1 MRGTAADR
9 TVAHMS
15 QPISTGRRSEDRAR
29 TAGSATVLG
38 RLGAWAADHRRLLV
52 VVWGVAILALGALAP
67 FADRAL
73 SGAGWEVPGSESG
86 EARRAI
92 ESHFP
97 GQGTYALSVVVAGER
112 AGIGD
117 RPMRATVARVGR
129 VLRGDRAV
137 SGVLPPQPGV
147 TISPDRRTVVVTGL
161 AGAPPSAMV
170 EAASRLEG
178 RLAGL
183 SMSGVT
189 VRLTGPAAMWSD
201 FNHANKAAMMKSE
214 ALSWPLTLALLVFA
228 FGTLIAAGLP
238 LLLTMAGL
246 LGAGGL
252 LFVCGQLFDVSIWAM
267 NFAMMFAIALGIDY
281 ALFIVVR
288 FRGALARGL
297 SPRDATAHTMAT
309 AGKAVLVSG
318 LTVIAAL
325 LAVML
330 VPVPTFRSVPLGIVL
345 AVLSVLAAT
354 LTLLPAALSALGHR
368 INGGRI
374 RLRRAADDRSERFAA
389 WGRRLWARP
398 LPYAA
403 AAVAILLLL
412 AAPAL
417 GLRTG
422 MPTIAVVP
430 HGADSREGHALLQRA
445 FGEGAPSRLQVAVAE
460 RDLARATAVLERDPG
475 IAAVTPPQRAGG
487 RALLTAIP
495 TAGEGSRE
503 LRSTIDAVRA
513 ELPATALVGGSAAE
527 NRDLEQALISRLPLV
542 VGVIMGIGFLLL
554 VLLLR
559 APLAAAAAVALNL
572 LATAAAFGVARL
584 VFQNGWLEGLLGF
597 ESQGFVDSWAPIFFF
612 ALVFALAMDYTV
624 FLLATMKEA
633 HERTGDARQAV
644 VEGLAKTG
652 RVINA
657 AAAVMVVVFMTFALA
672 GPIPPKEMG
681 FILAVAVLL
690 DATLVRLLLQPVAL
704 RLLGPR
710 AWWMPAWLDRLLP
723 NVGLSHD
730 MPAAEPTQA
739 SAPAGAAPSTT
750 GAAAVIGRGV
760 GRARPGGR
768 GTLAADDAA

>member
-1 MRGTAADR
+1 MRTL
-9 TVAHMS
+9 
-15 QPISTGRRSEDRAR
+15 P
-29 TAGSATVLG
+29 ATTLG

-52 VVWGVAILALGALAP
+52 IVWGVAVLALGALAP

-73 SGAGWEVPGSESG
+73 SGAGWEASGSESA

-97 GQGTYALSVVVAGER
+97 GQGTYALPVVVAGEW

-117 RPMRATVARVGR
+117 PPMRAALAGVKRL
-129 VLRGDRAV
+129 LRADRAV
-137 SGVLPPQPGV
+137 RGVLAPKPGV
-147 TISPDRRTVVVTGL
+147 TVSRDRRTAIVTGL
-161 AGAPPSAMV
+161 AGAAPSQMV
-170 EAASRLEG
+170 EAAG
-178 RLAGL
+178 RLGDRLAQL
-183 SMSGVT
+183 SSPAVS

-214 ALSWPLTLALLVFA
+214 ALSWPLTLTLLVLA
-228 FGTLIAAGLP
+228 FGTLVAAGLP

-246 LGAGGL
+246 LGASGL

-288 FRGALARGL
+288 FRGALAQGL
-297 SPRDATAHTMAT
+297 SPREATVQTMAT
-309 AGKAVLVSG
+309 AGKTVLASG

-345 AVLSVLAAT
+345 AVLAVLAAT

-368 INGGRI
+368 INGGRL
-374 RLRRAADDRSERFAA
+374 RLRHAGDHRSERFAA

-403 AAVAILLLL
+403 LAVAILVLL

-430 HGADSREGHALLQRA
+430 HDAGSREGHALVQQA
-445 FGEGAPSRLQVAVAE
+445 FGKGAPSQLQVMLDE
-460 RDLARATAVLERDPG
+460 RDLERATAVLERDPG
-475 IAAVTPPQRAGG
+475 ISMVTPAQRAAG
-487 RALLTAIP
+487 RALLTAVP
-495 TAGEGSRE
+495 RAGEGTRE

-513 ELPATALVGGSAAE
+513 ELPAGALVGGAAAE
-527 NRDLEQALISRLPLV
+527 NRDLEHALTSRLPLV
-542 VGVIMGIGFLLL
+542 VGVILGLGFLLL
-554 VLLLR
+554 VVLLR
-559 APLAAAAAVALNL
+559 APLAAAAAVAFNL
-572 LATAAAFGVARL
+572 FATAAAFGVARL
-584 VFQNGWLEGLLGF
+584 VFQDGALEGLLGF
-597 ESQGFVDSWAPIFFF
+597 ESQGFVDAWAPIFFF

-624 FLLATMKEA
+624 FLLATTKEA
-633 HERTGDARQAV
+633 YERSGDARQAV
-644 VEGLAKTG
+644 VEGLAGTG

-710 AWWMPAWLDRLLP
+710 AWWMPGWLDRRLP
-723 NVGLSHD
+723 RVGLSHSTRGLE
-730 MPAAEPTQA
+730 PAPE
-739 SAPAGAAPSTT
+739 G
-750 GAAAVIGRGV
+750 
-760 GRARPGGR
+760 
-768 GTLAADDAA
+768 

>member
-1 MRGTAADR
+1 MSHTSTTTTTSAGT
-9 TVAHMS
+9 
-15 QPISTGRRSEDRAR
+15 
-29 TAGSATVLG
+29 LG
-38 RLGAWAADHRRLLV
+38 RLGAWAADHRRRLV
-52 VVWGVAILALGALAP
+52 IVWGIAVLALGALAP
-67 FADRAL
+67 FADKSL
-73 SGAGWEVPGSESG
+73 SGAGWEAPGSESG
-86 EARRAI
+86 KARSAI

-97 GQGTYALSVVVAGER
+97 GQGTYALSVVVS
-112 AGIGD
+112 GD
-117 RPMRATVARVGR
+117 GPMRATLARVKD
-129 VLRGDRAV
+129 VLSADPAV
-137 SGVLPPQPGV
+137 GGVLAPQPGV
-147 TISPDRRTVVVTGL
+147 TVSRDRRTAIVTGL
-161 AGAPPSAMV
+161 AGAPPSEMV
-170 EAASRLEG
+170 EAAGRLEDG
-178 RLAGL
+178 LAAL
-183 SMSGVT
+183 SNAGVT
-189 VRLTGPAAMWSD
+189 VRLTGPAAMWAD
-201 FNHANKAAMMKSE
+201 FNHANKAAMLKSE
-214 ALSWPLTLALLVFA
+214 ALSWPLTLTLLVFA

-238 LLLTMAGL
+238 LVLTMAGL

-288 FRGALARGL
+288 FRRALATGL
-297 SPRDATAHTMAT
+297 SPRDATVHTMAT
-309 AGKAVLVSG
+309 AGKAVLASG

-368 INGGRI
+368 INGGRVS
-374 RLRRAADDRSERFAA
+374 LRSASDHRSERFAA

-403 AAVAILLLL
+403 AAVLVLVLI

-430 HGADSREGHALLQRA
+430 HDADSREGHALIERA
-445 FGEGAPSRLQVAVAE
+445 FGVGAPSSLQVVVDESDVGRAVHA
-460 RDLARATAVLERDPG
+460 LEGDPG
-475 IAAVTPPQRAGG
+475 IAAVTSEQRARG
-487 RALLTAIP
+487 RALLTAVP

-503 LRSTIDAVRA
+503 LRSTIDSVRA
-513 ELPATALVGGSAAE
+513 ELPASALVGGPAAE
-527 NRDLEQALISRLPLV
+527 SRDLDHALTSRIPLV
-542 VGVIMGIGFLLL
+542 VGVIMGLGFLLL
-554 VLLLR
+554 VVLLR

-572 LATAAAFGVARL
+572 LATAAAFGAARL
-584 VFQNGWLEGLLGF
+584 VFQDGALEGLLGF
-597 ESQGFVDSWAPIFFF
+597 ESQGFVDAWAPIFFF

-633 HERTGDARQAV
+633 YQRTGNPREAV
-644 VEGLAKTG
+644 VEGLAGTG

-681 FILAVAVLL
+681 FVLAVAVLL

-704 RLLGPR
+704 RLLGR
-710 AWWMPAWLDRLLP
+710 HAWWMPAWLDRLLP
-723 NVGLSHD
+723 GSGLSHEE
-730 MPAAEPTQA
+730 PAAQ
-739 SAPAGAAPSTT
+739 PAGPIIASSSSVANRWSPRRSETS
-750 GAAAVIGRGV
+750 
-760 GRARPGGR
+760 
-768 GTLAADDAA
+768 